1 MSRIYSFE
9 EFVNEGQVAVK
20 RKYTDIYPAKLVSE
34 KGPTREKVL
43 SFVKE
48 NGTVT
53 YEDMM
58 EFMKSM
64 NEETG
69 GSTSRKWLTKNPQ
82 YFKVIAE
89 KDGTKSYKLSLLG
102 ERVHTAIQK
111 LNNI

>member
-1 MSRIYSFE
+1 MDHIYSFE
-9 EFVNEGQVAVK
+9 EFVNEAKVTVK
-20 RKYTDIYPAKLVSE
+20 RKYTDIYPSKNVNQH
-34 KGPTREKVL
+34 GPVREKVL
-43 SFVKE
+43 AFVKE
-48 NGTVT
+48 NGTVS

-89 KDGTKSYKLSLLG
+89 KDGTKSYKLSVLG

>member
-1 MSRIYSFE
+1 MNHIYSFE
-9 EFVNEGQVAVK
+9 EFLNEAKVTVK
-20 RKYTDIYPAKLVSE
+20 RKYTDIYPSKQVDQR
-34 KGPTREKVL
+34 GPTREKVL

-48 NGTVT
+48 NGIVS

-82 YFKVIAE
+82 YFRITE
-89 KDGTKSYKLSLLG
+89 KAGKKTYKLSSLG
-102 ERVHTAIQK
+102 EKVHRAIQQ

>member
-82 YFKVIAE
+82 YFKITE
-89 KDGTKSYKLSLLG
+89 KNGKKTYKLSSLG
-102 ERVHTAIQK
+102 ERVHRAIQQ
-111 LNNI
+111 LNKV

>member
-43 SFVKE
+43 AFVKE
-48 NGTVT
+48 NGKVS
-53 YEDMM
+53 YADMM

-82 YFKVIAE
+82 YFKITE
-89 KDGTKSYKLSLLG
+89 KNGKKTYKLSSLG
-102 ERVHTAIQK
+102 ERVHRAIQQ
-111 LNNI
+111 LNKV